1 MFEELLNLVKEQAGD
16 AVVNNDAVPNE
27 HNDAVIQDVANS
39 IHSGL
44 STEAQGGGLA
54 NVMQMFG
61 GQGGDMANNPAV
73 QNIINSAT
81 QSIATKYG
89 IDPAQASSIVSS
101 LVPSVMNH
109 FTQKTADPNNSSF
122 DMNSVISSFTGGSSA
137 GGIGGLISG
146 FLK

>member
-1 MFEELLNLVKEQAGD
+1 MLEELLNLVKEHAQE

-27 HNDAVIQDVANS
+27 HNDAVIQEVTNS

-44 STEAQGGGLA
+44 SSEAQGGGLQ
-54 NVMQMFG
+54 NVMSLLG
-61 GQGGDMANNPAV
+61 GQSGDLASNPAV

-81 QSIATKYG
+81 QNIAAKYG

-101 LVPSVMNH
+101 LVPTVMSH
-109 FTQKTADPNNSSF
+109 LGQKTADPNNSTF
-122 DMNSVISSFTGGSSA
+122 DLNSIVSSLTGGSQA

-146 FLK
+146 FFK